1 MAGETTET
9 HPAGEHLVAE
19 LLWVHKLLRAD
30 IATLHGIAADITTG
44 ASGTDVTTAL
54 GELRARSPLWGLRI
68 NCLRYCRFVHA
79 HHGAEDAMLF
89 PRLRATNPALGPTV
103 DRLEADH
110 RKVSDLLDRVE
121 ELANGLETGTDEH
134 RPELV
139 TALAELSTHLLAHLD
154 FEEES
159 ITPTLR
165 RWQTGLW

>member
-1 MAGETTET
+1 MTAETAGD
-9 HPAGEHLVAE
+9 HLVSE

-30 IATLHGIAADITTG
+30 LATLRTIAADIAAG
-44 ASGTDVTTAL
+44 APGAHVTTAL
-54 GELRARSPLWGLRI
+54 TELRASSPLWGLRI
-68 NCLRYCRFVHA
+68 NCLRYCRFVHM

-121 ELANGLETGTDEH
+121 ELADELETGADPGH
-134 RPELV
+134 RAELV
-139 TALAELSTHLLAHLD
+139 TALGELSTHLLAHLD

-165 RWQTGLW
+165 RWTTGLW